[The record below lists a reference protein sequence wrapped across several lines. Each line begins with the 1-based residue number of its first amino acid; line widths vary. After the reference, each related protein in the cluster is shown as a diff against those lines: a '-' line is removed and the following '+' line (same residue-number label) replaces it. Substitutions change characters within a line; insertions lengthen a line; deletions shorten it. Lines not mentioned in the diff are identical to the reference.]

1 MKAVIK
7 GAKAGQGKARK
18 AVIAPDSAQSKTYI
32 KILYGLSEGEVEGLA
47 NGLQSVYLEGTPLQN
62 PAGGWNFEDVQ
73 ADFRHGTN
81 DQTHI
86 DGFPDI
92 SSETAINVELKSDT
106 PWVRSLANTDL
117 DAIRLGFKLGTLRQQ
132 NAENGDVKGITIQ
145 YAIDLQ
151 TNGGTWVEVL
161 NTKISDKTSANYERS
176 HRIDLPKSDT

>member
-1 MKAVIK
+1 MNAVIK

-47 NGLQSVYLEGTPLQN
+47 NGLQSVYLEETPLHN
-62 PAGGWNFEDVQ
+62 PNGGWNFEDVQ
-73 ADFRHGTN
+73 ADFRHGAN

-86 DGFPDI
+86 EGFPDI
-92 SSETAINVELKSDT
+92 SSETAINVELKSES

-117 DAIRLGFKLGTLRQQ
+117 DAIRLRFKWGPLREQ
-132 NAENGDVKGITIQ
+132 NAENGDVKGIVIQ

-151 TNGGTWVEVL
+151 TDGGTWAEVL
-161 NTKISDKTSANYERS
+161 NTQIADKTSAHVPPFVCRS
-176 HRIDLPKSDT
+176 IAY